1 MLKLFRK
8 TLACAWLWSAS
19 ALLVGAQV
27 IFTAALRAMRG
38 ELTAGHGH
46 ERAVGAFDNLQVA
59 DNEAIV
65 ESNRTE
71 RLEALAAF
79 FHQLDAHFSDFHGRS
94 PCDTFPRLD
103 SFETHLRS
111 KLAMDRQLAARGLPS
126 VGFHHSRFPP
136 VPE

>member
-1 MLKLFRK
+1 M
-8 TLACAWLWSAS
+8 
-19 ALLVGAQV
+19 VGAQV
-27 IFTAALRAMRG
+27 IFTAALRAMRS
-38 ELTAGHGH
+38 ELTAGHRH

-59 DNEAIV
+59 DNETII

-71 RLEALAAF
+71 RLQALAPF

-111 KLAMDRQLAARGLPS
+111 KLAMERQLAAWRLPS
-126 VGFHHSRFPP
+126 IGFHHSRFPP